1 MLHKRYTV
9 YIYIER
15 ERERETEREK
25 ERERER
31 ERDRERERER
41 ERDRQREEARYRIQ
55 YHGLYLL
62 RCLLYYAIHMS
73 CTIPWIILDN
83 ICYIWACI

>member
-15 ERERETEREK
+15 ERERQRERKKERDIEREKETERE
-25 ERERER
+25 RET
-31 ERDRERERER
+31 DRR
-41 ERDRQREEARYRIQ
+41 REEARYRIQ
-55 YHGLYLL
+55 YHVLYLL
-62 RCLLYYAIHMS
+62 RCLLYYAILMS
-73 CTIPWIILDN
+73 CTIPWIISDN